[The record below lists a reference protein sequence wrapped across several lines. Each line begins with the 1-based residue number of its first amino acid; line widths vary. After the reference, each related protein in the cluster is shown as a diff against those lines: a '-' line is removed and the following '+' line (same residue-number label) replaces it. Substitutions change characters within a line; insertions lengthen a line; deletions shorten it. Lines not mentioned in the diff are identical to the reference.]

1 MEWLVKASEE
11 YRSQLRKGPF
21 FKSLARAER
30 PNDLQWIH
38 QLIHQSRE
46 FTQAL
51 CLRYSLCH
59 DRRWQ
64 PVFAEHAL
72 EEADHPDQLIAWMKE
87 HGFLKDAAPGA
98 VAPTQETANCT
109 AFSWRSALREP
120 HDVQVVGLNLLSEG
134 VAFDFYSAVI
144 PVLEKLKIL
153 SGRYWKVHTDVDQHH
168 LTMGMDLCEPVGIP
182 GATEIAARVE
192 THDRFRMASTDLGDR
207 VLAQLLQI
215 HRPSLERHRTAQ
227 LRASQVE
234 EVADHPLHPLR
245 TGEDARHHATPIH
258 AINASNPKPSAQ
270 T

>member
-1 MEWLVKASEE
+1 MEWLVKESEE
-11 YRSQLRKGPF
+11 YRSQIRRGPF
-21 FKSLARAER
+21 FKSLTRADR
-30 PNDLQWIH
+30 PNNLQWIH

-72 EEADHPDQLIAWMKE
+72 EEADHPDQLIAWMNE
-87 HGFLKDAAPGA
+87 RGFLKGAEPGT
-98 VAPTQETANCT
+98 VPPTQETANCT

-144 PVLEKLKIL
+144 PVLQRLKVL

-168 LTMGMDLCEPVGIP
+168 LTMGMDLCAPVGP
-182 GATEIAARVE
+182 DSEKGRRYSDVLW
-192 THDRFRMASTDLGDR
+192 HSASLYHQMLSSWVGE
-207 VLAQLLQI
+207 
-215 HRPSLERHRTAQ
+215 H
-227 LRASQVE
+227 
-234 EVADHPLHPLR
+234 VAPLHRL
-245 TGEDARHHATPIH
+245 H
-258 AINASNPKPSAQ
+258 
-270 T
+270 